1 MTRYYKILDETGAVL
16 YVGTGELGGEEIDKA
31 EYDTLKAEILSRP
44 PEPDRPDAE
53 ATEADYQAALA
64 QMGVDLSDEGQA

>member
-1 MTRYYKILDETGAVL
+1 MRYYKQIDETGAVL

-31 EYDTLKAEILSRP
+31 EYEMLKAEILARP

-53 ATEADYQAALA
+53 TEATEADYQAALSE
-64 QMGVDLSDEGQA
+64 MGVVLT